1 MHSSLEDTCIARN
14 LVTSRTASM
23 EWLGP
28 LIALLAVLFLVS
40 RGVPGQNWLVIIA
53 VMLAVTVAV
62 LWLERS
68 GLWPQNWRA
77 R

>member
-1 MHSSLEDTCIARN
+1 
-14 LVTSRTASM
+14 M